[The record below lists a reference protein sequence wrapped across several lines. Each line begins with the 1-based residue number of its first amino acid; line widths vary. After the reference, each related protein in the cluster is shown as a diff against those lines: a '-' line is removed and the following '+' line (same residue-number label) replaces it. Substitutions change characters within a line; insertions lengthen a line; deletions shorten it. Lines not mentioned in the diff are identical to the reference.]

1 MKAEHRHEL
10 ETNWLAKRLNVAIE
24 QGRPYASTVVGIA
37 AAVVLALLAWTYFAG
52 SSSARHSEGWN
63 TFNQAVIERQPD
75 VERLRALAEEHPGT
89 TMQELSDVTWA
100 DSQVWLAARNYLYD
114 RTGAMEALEKAS
126 SRYQSVLGTSKDERL
141 LNRAQLG
148 MARIYEIR
156 GELDKAREEY
166 LKVKGG
172 NEEYAKAQAERLAT
186 PESKETYAWL
196 AKAQPARP
204 RPMATQGVPG
214 KEPDFSAS
222 DLALPGETPAG
233 SAPAGTPAQ
242 DESLD
247 KLLEG
252 LNLDFG
258 AVDEKNDPYKLPEG
272 TPAQPG
278 SPPSEQPSA
287 EGESQ
292 STAPASQSEAP
303 PAQEAAPTNNST
315 GSETDN
321 AKPGSDQTAPP
332 AQ

>member
-1 MKAEHRHEL
+1 MKSEHRHEL

-24 QGRPYASTVVGIA
+24 QGRPYASTVAGVA
-37 AAVVLALLAWTYFAG
+37 VAVVLALLAWIYFAG
-52 SSSARHSEGWN
+52 SSSARHSEAWN
-63 TFNQAVIERQPD
+63 SFNEAVIERQPD
-75 VERLRALAEEHPGT
+75 VERLRQLAEEHPGT
-89 TMQELSDVTWA
+89 TMQQLSDVTWA
-100 DSQVWLAARNYLYD
+100 DSQVWLGARNYLYD
-114 RTGAMEALEKAS
+114 RTSAMEALEKAS

-172 NEEYAKAQAERLAT
+172 NGEYAKAQAERLAT
-186 PESKETYAWL
+186 PESKDTYEWL
-196 AKAQPARP
+196 AKAPPARP
-204 RPMATQGVPG
+204 RSTATQGVPG

-222 DLALPGETPAG
+222 DLALPGGTPSG
-233 SAPAGTPAQ
+233 GAPAGTPAQ

-252 LNLDFG
+252 LQLDFG
-258 AVDEKNDPYKLPEG
+258 SVDEKNDPYKLPEG

-278 SPPSEQPSA
+278 SPPADQPPSEGETQPSVP
-287 EGESQ
+287 
-292 STAPASQSEAP
+292 PAQGEAP
-303 PAQEAAPTNNST
+303 PAQSTGNSNNSS
-315 GSETDN
+315 GPQHENANSESN
-321 AKPGSDQTAPP
+321 QNAPP

>member
-1 MKAEHRHEL
+1 MKSEHRHDL
-10 ETNWLAKRLNVAIE
+10 ETNWLAKRLKVVIE
-24 QGRPYASTVVGIA
+24 QSQPYASTVAGVA

-52 SSSARHSEGWN
+52 SSSARHSDAWN
-63 TFNQAVIERQPD
+63 SFNQAVIERQPD
-75 VERLRALAEEHPGT
+75 VERLRELAEEHPGT
-89 TMQELSDVTWA
+89 TMQQLSDVTWA
-100 DSQVWLAARNYLYD
+100 DSQVWLAARNYLFD
-114 RTGAMEALEKAS
+114 RTGAVEALEKAS
-126 SRYQSVLGTSKDERL
+126 SRYQSVLGTSNDERL

-172 NEEYAKAQAERLAT
+172 NEAYAKAQAERLAT

-204 RPMATQGVPG
+204 RPTATQGVPG

-222 DLALPGETPAG
+222 DLALPGETG
-233 SAPAGTPAQ
+233 GVPAGTPA
-242 DESLD
+242 DGESLE

-252 LNLDFG
+252 LQLDFG

-278 SPPSEQPSA
+278 SSPAEQAPAQGETQPSSSLPQ
-287 EGESQ
+287 GESPPQ
-292 STAPASQSEAP
+292 QQDLPADNSSASQPDGSD
-303 PAQEAAPTNNST
+303 AAP
-315 GSETDN
+315 
-321 AKPGSDQTAPP
+321 DQPP
-332 AQ
+332 E